1 MLNFYWAVYTQPLEV
16 QKQCQ
21 QTPGSAKTEYNFLII
36 NTATATTTEQY
47 KNKKCSKPEHLF
59 TF

>member
-1 MLNFYWAVYTQPLEV
+1 MLNFYLAVYAQPLEV

-21 QTPGSAKTEYNFLII
+21 QTPDSAKTEYNFLIT
-36 NTATATTTEQY
+36 NKATAPTTEQY

>member
-1 MLNFYWAVYTQPLEV
+1 MLNFYLSVYTQPLEV

-21 QTPGSAKTEYNFLII
+21 QTLDSAKAEYNFLII
-36 NTATATTTEQY
+36 NKATTNTAEQY
-47 KNKKCSKPEHLF
+47 KNKKCSKHEHLF

>member
-1 MLNFYWAVYTQPLEV
+1 MLNFYLSVYTQPLEV

-21 QTPGSAKTEYNFLII
+21 LIQGSDKTEYNFLII
-36 NTATATTTEQY
+36 NKTTKTTTELH

>member
-1 MLNFYWAVYTQPLEV
+1 MLNFYLSVYTQLLVV

-21 QTPGSAKTEYNFLII
+21 QMPGSAKTEYNFLII
-36 NTATATTTEQY
+36 NAATATTTEQY

>member
-1 MLNFYWAVYTQPLEV
+1 MLNFYWAVYTQPIVV

-21 QTPGSAKTEYNFLII
+21 QMPGSAKVEHNFLIL
-36 NTATATTTEQY
+36 NTTTAPTTEQY

>member
-21 QTPGSAKTEYNFLII
+21 QTPGSAKTGHNFLII
-36 NTATATTTEQY
+36 NTEAATTAEQY
-47 KNKKCSKPEHLF
+47 KNEKCSKPEHLF

>member
-1 MLNFYWAVYTQPLEV
+1 MLNFYLSVYTQLLVV

-21 QTPGSAKTEYNFLII
+21 QMPCCAKTEYNFLII
-36 NTATATTTEQY
+36 NKATATTAEQY

>member
-1 MLNFYWAVYTQPLEV
+1 MLNFYWAVYTQSLEV

-21 QTPGSAKTEYNFLII
+21 QMPDSAKVEYNILI
-36 NTATATTTEQY
+36 TSKATETTTEQY

>member
-1 MLNFYWAVYTQPLEV
+1 MLNFYWAVYTQPIVV

-21 QTPGSAKTEYNFLII
+21 QMPGSAKVEYNFLII
-36 NTATATTTEQY
+36 NKATTNTSEQY

>member
-21 QTPGSAKTEYNFLII
+21 QTPNSAKTEYNFLII
-36 NTATATTTEQY
+36 NITTAAAAEQY
-47 KNKKCSKPEHLF
+47 KNKKEGVS
-59 TF
+59 

>member
-1 MLNFYWAVYTQPLEV
+1 MLNFYWAVYTQPRVV

-21 QTPGSAKTEYNFLII
+21 QMPGSAKVEYNFLTI
-36 NTATATTTEQY
+36 NRATATTAEQH

>member
-21 QTPGSAKTEYNFLII
+21 QTPDSAKTEYNFLII
-36 NTATATTTEQY
+36 NKATTNTAEQY
-47 KNKKCSKPEHLF
+47 KNKKCSKHEHLF

>member
-1 MLNFYWAVYTQPLEV
+1 MLNFYWAVYTQPLVV

-21 QTPGSAKTEYNFLII
+21 QTPDCVKTEYNFLII
-36 NTATATTTEQY
+36 NKAAATTAELH

>member
-1 MLNFYWAVYTQPLEV
+1 MLNFYWAVYTQPLVV

-21 QTPGSAKTEYNFLII
+21 QTPDCAKTEYNFLIT
-36 NTATATTTEQY
+36 NKATAPTAEQY